1 MMDPEKQEEQVSSAF
16 SSQSVV
22 FDELTNSN
30 VMEVEYRHII
40 RTHVQQFILPGEYM
54 LELNCGTGLDAVFFA
69 GKGLK
74 VHATDNAPGML
85 EQLKQ
90 KVVSQALE
98 DRISY
103 ERCSF
108 NQLSLKENPVAQFD
122 HVFSDYGGL
131 NCAEDIAAV
140 VQQLDP
146 YLKPGGMAHFVLI
159 APVCLWEWVTVFKG
173 KYRFAFRRL
182 AKKGLKSHLEGHYF
196 TTYYYSPASIRKAFG
211 KKYHLMQLRSLGC
224 FMPPTFNDYFPAR
237 HPRLFKLL
245 KQTELSLN
253 TTWPFNRTGDLFI
266 ISMKKKH

>member
-1 MMDPEKQEEQVSSAF
+1 MDSQEQEKQVSGAF

-30 VMEVEYRHII
+30 AMEVEYRNII
-40 RTHVQQFILPGEYM
+40 RAHVQQFILPGEYM

-69 GKGLK
+69 GKGLN

-90 KVVSQALE
+90 KVASQHLE
-98 DRISY
+98 SSITY

-108 NQLSLKENPVAQFD
+108 NQLSLKQNPVTQFD

-131 NCAEDIAAV
+131 NCAEDIRSV
-140 VQQLDP
+140 IRQLDP
-146 YLKPGGMAHFVLI
+146 YLKPGGMAHLVFI
-159 APVCLWEWVTVFKG
+159 APICLWEWATVFKG

-182 AKKGLKSHLEGHYF
+182 TKKGLRSHLEGHYF
-196 TTYYYSPASIRKAFG
+196 RTYYYSPASIRKAFG
-211 KKYHLMQLRSLGC
+211 KKYALMQLRSMGC

-237 HPRLFKLL
+237 HPRIFKLL
-245 KQTELSLN
+245 KQTELALN
-253 TTWPFNRTGDLFI
+253 ATWPFNRTGDLFI
-266 ISMKKKH
+266 ISVKKKR

>member
-30 VMEVEYRHII
+30 AMEVEYREII
-40 RTHVQQFILPGEYM
+40 RAHVQQFILPGEYM

-90 KVVSQALE
+90 KVVAQALE
-98 DRISY
+98 KSISY
-103 ERCSF
+103 EKCSF
-108 NQLSLKENPVAQFD
+108 NQLDLKENPVPQFD
-122 HVFSDYGGL
+122 HIFSDYGGL
-131 NCAEDIAAV
+131 NCAEDIASV
-140 VQQLDP
+140 IKQLDK
-146 YLKPGGMAHFVLI
+146 YLKPGGLAHLVFI
-159 APVCLWEWVTVFKG
+159 APVCLWEWATVFKG

-182 AKKGLKSHLEGHYF
+182 TKKGLKSHLEGHYF
-196 TTYYYSPASIRKAFG
+196 TTYYYSPARIRKAFG
-211 KKYHLMQLRSLGC
+211 KRYTLMQLRSMGC
-224 FMPPTFNDYFPAR
+224 FMPPTFNDYFPAK
-237 HPRLFKLL
+237 HPTLFKLL
-245 KQTELSLN
+245 KNTELALN